1 MAEASVAVKVPL
13 GAPAAIAQ
21 VVWPLAST
29 PIGSA
34 VMGTPPPKTLDGMY
48 RDIAAAWTSA
58 ILCQL

>member
-1 MAEASVAVKVPL
+1 MAEASVAVKVTL
-13 GAPAAIAQ
+13 GAPVAISQ

-34 VMGTPPPKTLDGMY
+34 VMGTLSSKMLDGMY
-48 RDIAAAWTSA
+48 KDIAAAWTSA